1 MRIGVYVFG
10 LASVAAGMMD
20 LVWGEFE
27 AAHQPIQALSDHIPG
42 VTILAYIAAIWLI
55 AGGAAILS
63 RATVRAGAMAL
74 GIIYFIFAAFLF
86 PRFYTAP
93 HFLGHR
99 PGVYI
104 GVLAGVGQQLILV
117 VAAAII
123 YASWGARGKL
133 SNSSLSQAAALIA
146 RWTFGLCSVVFGLG
160 HLTGIHDVASMIPNW
175 MPFGG
180 SFWTVLTG
188 IAFVLAGLAILSG
201 ILDVLAARL
210 LALMLLIFSMLVLA
224 PMVFA
229 YPHNHIAWGGNAYNL
244 AAVGAAWIVADWL
257 ATGRQPAPNGE
268 GPKTSQA

>member
-10 LASVAAGMMD
+10 LASIAAGILD

-42 VTILAYIAAIWLI
+42 VKILAYIAAVWLI
-55 AGGAAILS
+55 AAGAAILW
-63 RATVRAGAMAL
+63 RATARAGAAAL
-74 GIIYFIFAAFLF
+74 AVIYFIFGAFLF

-93 HFLGHR
+93 HYLGHH

-104 GVLAGVGQQLILV
+104 AVLAAVGQQLILV
-117 VAAAII
+117 VAAIVVF
-123 YASWGARGKL
+123 ASPQPDCML
-133 SNSSLSQAAALIA
+133 SGRFLSPAAALVV

-160 HLTGIHDVASMIPNW
+160 HLTAVHDVAPMIPNW

-180 SFWTVLTG
+180 AFWIVLTG
-188 IAFVLAGLAILSG
+188 VAFVLSGLAIISG

-210 LALMLLIFSMLVLA
+210 LALMLLIFSALVLA
-224 PMVFA
+224 PMIFA
-229 YPHNHIAWGGNAYNL
+229 HPHNHIAWGGNAYNL

-257 ATGRQPAPNGE
+257 ATRHDPA
-268 GPKTSQA
+268 